1 MYVNKYL
8 SKVLRKKKMIFKR
21 LLVALALSNLFITG
35 CATVKLSENGQ
46 KVRVLGPTE
55 ISTCK
60 KLGQSNVSMTSKAL
74 GIARPIDTLTKEL
87 ALIARNSAA
96 DMGGDTIVPLTV
108 INDGKQSF
116 VVYKCVSPEG

>member
-1 MYVNKYL
+1 
-8 SKVLRKKKMIFKR
+8 MIFKR

-35 CATVKLSENGQ
+35 CATVKLSENGE